1 MPVHDENLTSPMLG
15 SYRIVER
22 LGSGGM
28 CTVVRAIHEPTGNVV
43 ALKVMPIQIASNPM
57 ALHRFLNEAK
67 SLANL
72 DHPNIVAVYDWG
84 FDQERHYLVTEFMD
98 GGDLNVRVR
107 LRGSLSL
114 EETLNVA
121 KATARALKFASE
133 RGLIHRDLKPANL
146 LFSSQGEVKLADL
159 GLAVQYEIDDRVTRE
174 GTTVGTVDFI
184 SPEQARDSRAATIR
198 SDIYSLGCTL
208 YFLLTGEPPFAGK
221 SLTEKLRAH
230 VLLPAPDVRHLRPE
244 VPPSLAQLLF
254 RMMEKRPEDR
264 FADYDEL
271 LDALSAV
278 STEEPVLTA
287 EIVEDEDDAAGNSSL
302 LFDPTPNP
310 RASALGPG
318 LEGISLD
325 ELLKEETTQPRHVQ
339 RLPRPSTFS
348 RRRRGGGWDRPRLI
362 GAGSILEE
370 PWIVA
375 AIMIGAVAVVLVIF
389 LIVKVI
395 APVPELPPDAQ
406 DGKPPAIARHH
417 Q

>member
-1 MPVHDENLTSPMLG
+1 MLG

-43 ALKVMPIQIASNPM
+43 ALKVMPTQIASNPM
-57 ALHRFLNEAK
+57 ALHRFLNEAR

-72 DHPNIVAVYDWG
+72 DFPNIVAVYDRG
-84 FDQERHYLVTEFMD
+84 FDQGRHYLVTEFMD

-107 LRGSLSL
+107 LRGPLSI
-114 EETLNVA
+114 EEALNVA
-121 KATARALKFASE
+121 KATAKALRFAAE

-208 YFLLTGEPPFAGK
+208 YFLLTGSPPFAGK

-230 VLLPAPDVRHLRPE
+230 VLLPAPDVRALRPE
-244 VPPSLAQLLF
+244 IPASLAEILLK
-254 RMMEKRPEDR
+254 MMHKRPEDR
-264 FADYDEL
+264 FADYDQL
-271 LDALSAV
+271 LAALDGVRA
-278 STEEPVLTA
+278 EEEATLTA
-287 EIVEDEDDAAGNSSL
+287 EIVDDEDEDPSGNSSL

-310 RASALGPG
+310 RADPGPG

-325 ELLKEETTQPRHVQ
+325 DLLREETAQPAQTRH
-339 RLPRPSTFS
+339 LPRASTFTRH
-348 RRRRGGGWDRPRLI
+348 RRSRGGGASQSPL
-362 GAGSILEE
+362 AGVGSLFDE
-370 PWIVA
+370 PWIVT
-375 AIMIGAVAVVLVIF
+375 AILIGAVAVVLVVF

-395 APVPELPPDAQ
+395 APVPDLPADA
-406 DGKPPAIARHH
+406 DGPNPVAAAHEE
-417 Q
+417 

>member
-1 MPVHDENLTSPMLG
+1 MLG

-43 ALKVMPIQIASNPM
+43 ALKVMPTQIASNPM
-57 ALHRFLNEAK
+57 ALHRFLNEAR

-72 DHPNIVAVYDWG
+72 DFPNIVAVYDRG
-84 FDQERHYLVTEFMD
+84 FDQGRHYLVTEFLD

-107 LRGSLSL
+107 LRGPLSL

-121 KATARALKFASE
+121 KATAKALRFASE

-208 YFLLTGEPPFAGK
+208 YFLLTGSPPFAGK

-230 VLLPAPDVRHLRPE
+230 VLLPPPDVRTLRPE
-244 VPPSLAQLLF
+244 IPQALAEILL
-254 RMMEKRPEDR
+254 RMMQKRPEDR

-271 LDALSAV
+271 LAALDRVRA
-278 STEEPVLTA
+278 EEPTLTA
-287 EIVEDEDDAAGNSSL
+287 EIVEDDDDLSGSSSL

-310 RASALGPG
+310 RANPGPG

-325 ELLKEETTQPRHVQ
+325 ELLQEESAPPTQTRH
-339 RLPRPSTFS
+339 LPRPTTFA
-348 RRRRGGGWDRPRLI
+348 RRRRAGGQYRSPL
-362 GAGSILEE
+362 AEVGSIFEE
-370 PWIVA
+370 PWIVT

-395 APVPELPPDAQ
+395 APVPDMPA
-406 DGKPPAIARHH
+406 DGDGPNPIAASREE
-417 Q
+417 